1 MQCDSPTLLSTKHK
15 IFVYF
20 IVMLQALF
28 KSYSEIPL
36 HGRKSLQNN
45 ACTHFTSLDVVTR
58 PLWSD
63 ILNSMKC
70 VHYEHIQLNTFSLCM
85 LEHQILNSITELQI
99 SFLPHGN
106 WTCEMQEIPIHSFAR
121 TKIYL
126 LNSACHLTIGNALSY
141 KEYYSASHRFSFL
154 SVSVYM
160 LKFFIESK
168 VKEGCVWRT
177 MRHLSILFSSFWSLF
192 IYLSYL
198 ASTSS

>member
-1 MQCDSPTLLSTKHK
+1 MLLQYCCKLT
-15 IFVYF
+15 FW
-20 IVMLQALF
+20 IVWNVPIMN
-28 KSYSEIPL
+28 I
-36 HGRKSLQNN
+36 
-45 ACTHFTSLDVVTR
+45 
-58 PLWSD
+58 
-63 ILNSMKC
+63 
-70 VHYEHIQLNTFSLCM
+70 EHIQLNTFSLGISD
-85 LEHQILNSITELQI
+85 HQTLNSITELQI

-106 WTCEMQEIPIHSFAR
+106 WTCEMQEIPIHIFAR

-154 SVSVYM
+154 SVSAYM
-160 LKFFIESK
+160 LQFFIESK
-168 VKEGCVWRT
+168 VKEGCVWRK